1 MPITGAFQ
9 ATFPWFRQRF
19 SFGTLNEDNESQLV
33 YRGFDNMFALGETG
47 QVESI
52 LNVSGEPVTSEDL
65 AADAKSWAK
74 YFAEDV
80 RSNHCSN
87 HDHDCKETCVKYVN
101 KKLKAK
107 ESLSAN
113 KVPSCRFWFFR
124 IKVVEI
130 LGCKKRLR
138 RRGKPLV
145 AEPYIEESD
154 ERNDQYRCKVKRE
167 HPFRTEMHSF
177 VSFLVV
183 LLRMLAYDKRLAFC
197 CVSYQEVFVI
207 VFVAKIYWHCHNV
220 PMPYGSYLDRLMTL
234 TAAILLRL
242 LYTAKSPRK
251 MKSVSGCALVR
262 ATWRGSEITVAAD
275 RQVCR

>member
-124 IKVVEI
+124 IKVMEI

-145 AEPYIEESD
+145 AEPYIEAGD

-167 HPFRTEMHSF
+167 HSFRTEMHSF

-183 LLRMLAYDKRLAFC
+183 LLRMLAYDRRLAFC
-197 CVSYQEVFVI
+197 CVSYQEVFYCFTLFNQLSLLQRFIGI
-207 VFVAKIYWHCHNV
+207 VTMFQC
-220 PMPYGSYLDRLMTL
+220 L
-234 TAAILLRL
+234 TEV
-242 LYTAKSPRK
+242 T
-251 MKSVSGCALVR
+251 
-262 ATWRGSEITVAAD
+262 
-275 RQVCR
+275 